1 MWSSEMSGMITG
13 LAIWILVASVVT
25 AMLYAWD
32 KRAAIK
38 GNFRVAENTLL
49 ACSLLGGWPGGMIA
63 SQLVRH
69 KTQKVAYRLKF
80 ALCVILNVVTIATL
94 LLMSR

>member
-1 MWSSEMSGMITG
+1 MIIG
-13 LAIWILVASVVT
+13 IAIWILVASGLT

-38 GNFRVAENTLL
+38 GNPRVAECTLL
-49 ACSLLGGWPGGMIA
+49 AWSLVGGWPGGLCA

-69 KTQKVAYRLKF
+69 KTQKISFRIKF
-80 ALCVILNVVTIATL
+80 AICVALNVVLITGIVM
-94 LLMSR
+94 MSR